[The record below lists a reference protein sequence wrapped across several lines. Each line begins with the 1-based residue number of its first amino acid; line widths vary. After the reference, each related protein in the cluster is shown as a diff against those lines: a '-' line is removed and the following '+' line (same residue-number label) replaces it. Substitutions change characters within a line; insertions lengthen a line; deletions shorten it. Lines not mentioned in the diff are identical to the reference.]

1 MIDPNSTADL
11 FDEPGGDSDLHPAP
25 LRSLVLSGSTPLTP
39 DQKNFNRLIK
49 QIEARRAQ
57 LADWGEA
64 IPAFRQRYGRDLHPL
79 LEQERALKAQ
89 LAEHLDWGYDQKGL
103 TKTERHKLSALIIDL
118 ALDLLGQDGPD
129 AAMKALYNKHS
140 RSDFDAEES
149 AQREQIKALLED
161 TLGVELGDDLDL
173 SSPES
178 LFEGLR
184 AQFEAKQQ
192 ARAERAKRRKPSAKQ
207 QAKEAQREA
216 DAKQVSQSIR
226 EVYRKLASALH
237 PDRESDPEERQRKTA
252 LMQTANEA
260 YERGALLELLELQ
273 LRLEHI
279 DEAHLANLGGERLKH
294 YIKILKDQVR
304 ELDSEL
310 QRTLQG
316 LAAEF
321 GFPPFGRLTP
331 SGLMAQ
337 LRADV
342 AATEVEL
349 RGLQKDLDAVGDVK
363 SLKAWLKT
371 VTLRRPP
378 LSGFGPPF

>member
-1 MIDPNSTADL
+1 MRDPMANVDL
-11 FDEPGGDSDLHPAP
+11 FDEPNGDSDLHPAS
-25 LRSLVLSGSTPLTP
+25 LRSLVLSGSTPLNP

-49 QIEARRAQ
+49 QIETRRFQ
-57 LADWGEA
+57 LADWNET

-79 LEQERALKAQ
+79 LEREQALKAQ

-103 TKTERHKLSALIIDL
+103 SKTERHKLSALIIDL
-118 ALDLLGQDGPD
+118 TLDVLGHGGPEE
-129 AAMKALYNKHS
+129 AMKGLYNKHS
-140 RSDFDAEES
+140 RSDFDMEEN
-149 AQREQIKALLED
+149 AQLEQVKAILED
-161 TLGVELGDDLDL
+161 TLGVALSDDLDL
-173 SSPES
+173 RSPEG
-178 LFEGLR
+178 LFEELR
-184 AQFEAKQQ
+184 AQFEAKEQ

-216 DAKQVSQSIR
+216 EAKQVSQSIR

-252 LMQTANEA
+252 LMQKANEA

-273 LRLEHI
+273 LQLEHI
-279 DEAHLANLGGERLKH
+279 DQAHLANLGGERLKH

-310 QRTLQG
+310 QRTRQE

-321 GFPPFGRLTP
+321 GFPPYGRLTP
-331 SGLMAQ
+331 DALMDR

-342 AATEVEL
+342 AATEINL
-349 RGLQKDLDAVGDVK
+349 RSLLRQIDTTSDVK

-371 VTLRRPP
+371 VTQQRSPV
-378 LSGFGPPF
+378 SGFDLPF

>member
-1 MIDPNSTADL
+1 MRDPMATVDL
-11 FDEPGGDSDLHPAP
+11 FDDLDGASDSHPAR
-25 LRSLVLSGSTPLTP
+25 LRSLVLSESTALNP
-39 DQKNFNRLIK
+39 DQKKFNRLIK

-57 LADWGEA
+57 LADWNEA

-89 LAEHLDWGYDQKGL
+89 LAGHLDWGYDQKGL

-118 ALDLLGQDGPD
+118 ALDVLGQGGPD
-129 AAMKALYNKHS
+129 EAMKALYNKHS
-140 RSDFDAEES
+140 RSDFDADEN
-149 AQREQIKALLED
+149 AQMEQMKAMLED

-178 LFEGLR
+178 LFEELR
-184 AQFEAKQQ
+184 AQFEAKDQ

-216 DAKQVSQSIR
+216 EAKQVSQSIR

-252 LMQTANEA
+252 LMQKANEA

-273 LRLEHI
+273 LQLEHI

-294 YIKILKDQVR
+294 YLKILKGQVR

-310 QRTLQG
+310 QRTKQE

-321 GFPPFGRLTP
+321 GFPPHGRLSP
-331 SGLMAQ
+331 DLLMAR
-337 LRADV
+337 LRSDV
-342 AATEVEL
+342 AATESQL
-349 RGLQKDLDAVGDVK
+349 RSLLQQIDTTGDVR

-371 VTLRRPP
+371 VTLERPP
-378 LSGFGPPF
+378 VFGFDLPF